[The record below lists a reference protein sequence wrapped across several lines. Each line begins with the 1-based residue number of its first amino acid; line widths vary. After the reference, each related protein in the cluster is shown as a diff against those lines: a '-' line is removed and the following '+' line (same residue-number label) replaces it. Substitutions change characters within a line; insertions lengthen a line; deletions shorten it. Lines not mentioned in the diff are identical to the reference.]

1 MILKYSFI
9 NLSDHTLQ
17 NISSI
22 HCVSNN
28 KLLLVILINIY
39 HLAILCLL
47 LLRAFVPLLVCLL
60 VLRTRIENNDALI
73 QAVLMLII
81 HVHVDGTVS

>member
-22 HCVSNN
+22 LCVSNN